1 MIIVHATFGKYPV
14 LIITETHLAEKITS
28 QASLVCTGTHGR
40 INGKQGYSLTVN
52 LYSWATM
59 TIYLTRLVPGNLRLF
74 ATAFMRITEVRMSS
88 KLIIA
93 VLAGFAAGVYCH
105 EGQYGMMVA
114 ILGMFI
120 AIYLWVLE

>member
-1 MIIVHATFGKYPV
+1 MP
-14 LIITETHLAEKITS
+14 
-28 QASLVCTGTHGR
+28 
-40 INGKQGYSLTVN
+40 
-52 LYSWATM
+52 
-59 TIYLTRLVPGNLRLF
+59 
-74 ATAFMRITEVRMSS
+74 S

-120 AIYLWVLE
+120 AIYLWVLEWKFTGFMKKTVESVRAAGLSIRNARGAYYE